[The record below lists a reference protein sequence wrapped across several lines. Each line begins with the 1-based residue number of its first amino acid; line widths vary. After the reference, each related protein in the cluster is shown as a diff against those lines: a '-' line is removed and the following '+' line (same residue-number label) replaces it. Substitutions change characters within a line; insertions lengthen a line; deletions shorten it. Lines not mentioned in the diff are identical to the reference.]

1 MSGIDQAGN
10 VLANRDLRRFLTGYA
25 ATMLGTTMTP
35 VALTFAV
42 LDRGGDAGDVGL
54 VLTAESVPLVL
65 LLLAGGV
72 ISDRLPRRWVMVVAD
87 VVRACTQALLAVL
100 LITGEPPLG
109 VLMAAAA
116 VLGAGQA
123 FEGPALTALM
133 PEITPAHQLQQANA
147 LRGIAES
154 LGRGLGPAIGGVVVA
169 VAGAGW
175 AVGLDAVTYAVS
187 ALCLAGLHIAHEP
200 RGSASEASFLGELRE
215 GWEAFRSRTW
225 LWVIVAQWSLLCL
238 LVFPAYMVLGAVV
251 ADDELG
257 GARAWGLILAGE
269 GFGAVVGGLAM
280 LRLRFHRP
288 LAAGVIGS
296 MAFALPLIALA
307 TTPTGMPVAVVA
319 AASVVTG
326 LGVSVFATTWDTTMQ
341 RHVEPEALSRVSSYD
356 WFGTVGTLP
365 IGYALV
371 GPISGVLGID
381 GALWLAVGAWI
392 TASLVALAVP
402 SVRHLTDDPDELTD
416 DPGDD
421 PTGPS
426 AHPSPLAIG

>member
-1 MSGIDQAGN
+1 VATPTASRRLGA
-10 VLANRDLRRFLTGYA
+10 LANRNLRRFLGGYA

-35 VALTFAV
+35 VALSFAV

-100 LITGEPPLG
+100 LITGSPSLG

-116 VLGAGQA
+116 VVGAGQA
-123 FEGPALTALM
+123 FEGPALTALLT
-133 PEITPAHQLQQANA
+133 EISPSQQLQQANA

-154 LGRGLGPAIGGVVVA
+154 LGRGLGPAIGGIVVA
-169 VAGAGW
+169 SAGAGW
-175 AVGLDAVTYAVS
+175 AVGADALTYAVS
-187 ALCLAGLHIAHEP
+187 AWCLSGLRIP
-200 RGSASEASFLGELRE
+200 SARRVTSEAGAEPASFFGELRE
-215 GWEAFRSRTW
+215 GWNAFRSRTW

-251 ADDELG
+251 ADRDLG

-269 GFGAVVGGLAM
+269 GFGAVAGALVM
-280 LRLRFHRP
+280 LRLELRRP
-288 LAAGVIGS
+288 LVVGVAAS
-296 MAFALPLIALA
+296 TTFALPLIALA
-307 TTPTGMPVAVVA
+307 TGMPVAVVA
-319 AASVVTG
+319 ASSVITG
-326 LGVSVFATTWDTTMQ
+326 FCVQMFATVWDTAMQ

-371 GPISGVLGID
+371 GPLSHLLGID
-381 GALWLAVGAWI
+381 GALWLAALVW
-392 TASLVALAVP
+392 TAASALVLAVP
-402 SVRHLTDDPDELTD
+402 SVRRL
-416 DPGDD
+416 
-421 PTGPS
+421 PTHPAAAPTS
-426 AHPSPLAIG
+426 APVAAA